1 MATASVESIIYLNGN
16 CFCRIYNLFKWQLL
30 LSTINFSSNILILSA
45 QQNNISQKVEFSKK
59 KRLRIFVKNGVGN
72 KVSERGEMK
81 SGGHKKRRW
90 RL

>member
-1 MATASVESIIYLNGN
+1 MATASVKSIIFYG
-16 CFCRIYNLFKWQLL
+16 FC
-30 LSTINFSSNILILSA
+30 SNSLILSA
-45 QQNNISQKVEFSKK
+45 RQKDIKQKVYFSKK
-59 KRLRIFVKNGVGN
+59 AFKNTLKRVAMKISTVGI